1 VIKVDTTE
9 IMTIGL
15 NLVGWKKIPPDSA
28 VHVKGRDIRKVL
40 ISVDVSPAELLLAKS
55 MECDAVIAHHPI
67 GVTSINFHKV
77 FDRHVEYMEENG
89 IPMNAARDAVRA
101 LKQRA
106 QIKSHANIYKQT
118 VDSAKSLQIALVNI
132 HQPCDEFMR
141 RIIWAKI
148 RSIKDTDKVSRLLK
162 IVREIPEFRFAVSR
176 PLVALGS
183 VRNSVGR
190 AVLILAAGTNGGY
203 RIAKLYFENN
213 ITTVI
218 YLHVDPG
225 EVARLKAEKLKGNL
239 VILGHLAGDSIGL
252 NALADK
258 LEQSGVQT
266 VRLGI
271 ILGSVK
277 RGRTTR
283 YTT

>member
-1 VIKVDTTE
+1 MKVDTAE
-9 IMTIGL
+9 IMTLGL
-15 NLVGWKKIPPDSA
+15 SLVGWKRMPPDSA
-28 VHVKGRDIRKVL
+28 VHVNGRDIRKAL
-40 ISVDVSPAELLLAKS
+40 ISVDVGPAELLLAKH
-55 MECDAVIAHHPI
+55 MKCDAVIAHHPI
-67 GVTSINFHKV
+67 GVASINFHRV

-89 IPMNAARDAVRA
+89 IQKSAARDAVRA

-106 QIKSHANIYKQT
+106 QIKSHANIYRQT
-118 VDSAKSLQIALVNI
+118 VDTAKLLQIALVNI

-141 RIIWAKI
+141 RIIWAKVK
-148 RSIKDTDKVSRLLK
+148 SVKSTDKVSKLLQ
-162 IVREIPEFRFAVSR
+162 IVREIPEFRYAVNR

-190 AVLILAAGTNGGY
+190 AVLVLAAGTNGGH
-203 RIAKLYFENN
+203 RIAKLYYENG

-225 EVARLKAEKLKGNL
+225 EAAKLRSEKIKGNL

-252 NALADK
+252 NALAER
-258 LEQSGVQT
+258 LERRGVQT

-271 ILGSVK
+271 ISGCYRKK
-277 RGRTTR
+277 RKTQQ

>member
-1 VIKVDTTE
+1 MDTTE

-162 IVREIPEFRFAVSR
+162 IVREIPEFRSAVSR

-277 RGRTTR
+277 KGSTNR

>member
-106 QIKSHANIYKQT
+106 QIKSHANIYTQT